1 MNGQLSEQPL
11 AELIRE
17 ISSKSFGG
25 RLRLTH
31 ERVKV
36 VAYFDNGNF
45 VYAASNV
52 RGLRLREY
60 LQKSNLV
67 SDQNLAQFSDRV
79 SDFDMIKVLCAQQLL
94 SSEAAEQVQTRL
106 ASDVLCMALLWT
118 EGTWEFD
125 SRSHLNEQLNLN
137 IDATSLLLDT
147 GRRLP
152 KRFAASRFPD
162 PAELIAPL
170 EEPMVQENLSP
181 AEGFLLSRLD
191 RPATVRDL
199 VSVTGL
205 GEAETLHIV
214 YSLALA
220 GLMKREH
227 WTSAFSDQ
235 QPPAPEIGVAETT
248 EPPAPTPEQPRDNE
262 IELNEVE
269 SFLQRVKNAQTHY
282 EVLSVGVDVSA
293 QDVKNVY
300 YELARR
306 YHPDRFRKA
315 APVLVARLESA
326 FARITQAYDTLQ
338 DDGLRASY
346 NSKLVHRRKAEQLAD
361 SAPKATTP
369 APQADHVADGIAQPV
384 TSVAERAESQFKEG
398 FAALELGQRK
408 VAIGLFASAAG
419 AMPNEPRY
427 RAFYGQM
434 LAGNE
439 STRRAAEGHLQA
451 AVKLDPANAEY
462 RVMLAELYRDL
473 GLKLRAKGEAERAV
487 AADPN
492 NRKARDLLRALK

>member
-17 ISSKSFGG
+17 ISSKSLGG

-36 VAYFDNGNF
+36 AAYFDNGNF

-52 RGLRLREY
+52 RGHRLREY

-67 SDQNLAQFSDRV
+67 SDQDLAQFKDRV
-79 SDFDMIKVLCAQQLL
+79 SDPDLVKVLCAQKLL

-125 SRSHLNEQLNLN
+125 SRSRLNEQLNLK

-152 KRFAASRFPD
+152 KQFAASRFPD

-170 EEPMVQENLSP
+170 GEPRVHENLLP

-191 RPATVRDL
+191 RPATVNDL
-199 VSVTGL
+199 VSLTGL
-205 GEAETLHIV
+205 GEAETLHII

-220 GLMKREH
+220 GLIKREH
-227 WTSAFSDQ
+227 WKSAFSDQ
-235 QPPAPEIGVAETT
+235 QPRVPQIVVEET
-248 EPPAPTPEQPRDNE
+248 PTPSREEVRDNE
-262 IELNEVE
+262 IDLNEVE

-282 EVLSVGVDVSA
+282 DVLSVGTDIPA

-315 APVLVARLESA
+315 APALVPRLESA

-346 NSKLVHRRKAEQLAD
+346 NSKLVHRKKAEQLAD
-361 SAPKATTP
+361 SAPKAATA
-369 APQADHVADGIAQPV
+369 APQADPVAEGVAQPV
-384 TSVAERAESQFKEG
+384 ISVAERAESQFKEG
-398 FAALELGQRK
+398 FAALELGERK
-408 VAIGLFASAAG
+408 VAIGLFASAAS

-427 RAFYGQM
+427 RAFYGHM
-434 LAGNE
+434 LAANE

-451 AVKLDPANAEY
+451 AVKLEPGNAEY